1 MTKQRIRRAYHEAS
15 HAVAARMQGVE
26 VVSVLMFQTDEN
38 TRSSILSRSAA
49 HDAEQQDTASRIA
62 GLEIDI
68 RVSLAGPV
76 GDELHREARTQS
88 RVMRDGAADDVA
100 NSQNLAFLVAMLMA
114 GEHVPQV
121 PHGERT
127 DMEASSAFI
136 ESANAILRRLRDE
149 TKVLLTE
156 HWPAIERVAQALITR
171 NLLDQVELDRLIA
184 G

>member
-1 MTKQRIRRAYHEAS
+1 MTKQRIRLAYHEAS
-15 HAVAARMQGVE
+15 HAVAARVQGVE

-49 HDAEQQDTASRIA
+49 HDAEQQDTASRIV

-76 GDELHREARTQS
+76 GDELHRKARSQS
-88 RVMRDGAADDVA
+88 RAMRDGAADDVA
-100 NSQNLAFLVAMLMA
+100 SSQNLAFLVALLMA

-121 PHGERT
+121 PHGRRMDIEV
-127 DMEASSAFI
+127 SSAFI
-136 ESANAILRRLRDE
+136 ESANVIQRRLRDE

-156 HWPAIERVAQALITR
+156 HWPAIERVAQALMTC